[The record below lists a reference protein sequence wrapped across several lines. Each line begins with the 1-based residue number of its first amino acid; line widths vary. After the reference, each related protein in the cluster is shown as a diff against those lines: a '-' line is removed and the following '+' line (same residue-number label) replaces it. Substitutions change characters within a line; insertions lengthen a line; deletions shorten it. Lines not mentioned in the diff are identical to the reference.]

1 MTTDAQIILL
11 EGADGTGKTT
21 FISRMAQMHLDGGTA
36 VPRVIHNTADDRL
49 LPGSLYR
56 HYYAQLVDAVEFRAN
71 GISTYI
77 DRSFLS
83 ELIYGRLYRG
93 KARLTERQV
102 RKLERLATDADIIL
116 LGMTTDLAVR
126 RARVQE
132 RGEEFDRLQPFVGA
146 FYSQHFS
153 ERSKYWI
160 TADSTSAP
168 VLN

>member
-1 MTTDAQIILL
+1 MTEAQIILL

-21 FISRMAQMHLDGGTA
+21 FVRRMSAMHLAGGTA
-36 VPRVIHNTADDRL
+36 VPRFIHNTAADRHL
-49 LPGSLYR
+49 GGSLYL
-56 HYYAQLVDAVEFRAN
+56 HYKAQLMDALDFRRG

-93 KARLTERQV
+93 KARITEAQAR
-102 RKLERLATDADIIL
+102 RLERFALKNDIIL
-116 LGMTTDLAVR
+116 LGMTAEDVIR
-126 RARVQE
+126 RARIEE
-132 RGEEFDRLQPFVGA
+132 RGETFDGMQPIVGA
-146 FYSQHFS
+146 LYSQHFA
-153 ERSKYWI
+153 EREAYWV